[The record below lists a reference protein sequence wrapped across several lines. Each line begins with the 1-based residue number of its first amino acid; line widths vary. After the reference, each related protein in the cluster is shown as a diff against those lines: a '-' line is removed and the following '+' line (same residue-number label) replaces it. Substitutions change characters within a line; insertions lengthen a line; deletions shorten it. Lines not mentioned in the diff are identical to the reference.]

1 MKLPRRKFLHLAA
14 GVAASPVMPRMGC
27 TQTALPQPKT
37 GTRLITLG
45 TGGGPPP
52 RAYQAQSS
60 NLLTV
65 NGAHYV
71 IDAGDG
77 VARRIAKAGI
87 NVRDIGTIFITHHH
101 DDHTAGL
108 GTLMSVAWDNQ
119 RTSPIKVYGPPPTE
133 ALVKAVVQYYGISA
147 EIRIADG
154 GRSIPVAQIF
164 NGHDVGTGLIYQ
176 DTNIKVSAVQNSHF
190 DFHKGT
196 ASGKHK
202 SYSYRFETPDRVIV
216 FTSDT
221 GVSEAVTE
229 LAKNADLLV
238 TETSSF
244 EERMKL
250 MIASGQWQAMTP
262 AEQEGITRQATQGH
276 MTLEDIG
283 KMAAHANVK
292 TVLLSHYLPRADG
305 NYMPWVSEVKNHFAG
320 QVLVARDLM
329 EF

>member
-1 MKLPRRKFLHLAA
+1 MQKLSLLLLPAVLISIVALAHESMA
-14 GVAASPVMPRMGC
+14 
-27 TQTALPQPKT
+27 QTGPAQSKT

-45 TGGGPPP
+45 TSGGPPP
-52 RAYQAQSS
+52 RAGRAQSS

-65 NGAHYV
+65 NGTHYV

-77 VARRIAKAGI
+77 VARRLAKAGI

-119 RTSPIKVYGPPPTE
+119 RTRPINVYGPPQTE
-133 ALVKAVVQYYGISA
+133 ALVKAAVQYYGISA

-154 GRSIPVAQIF
+154 GRSVPIAQVF
-164 NGHDVGTGLIYQ
+164 LGHDVGTGVIYQ
-176 DTNIKVSAVQNSHF
+176 DANIKVSAVQNSHF
-190 DFHKGT
+190 DFHKGP
-196 ASGKHK
+196 ASGRHK

-216 FTSDT
+216 FTGDT
-221 GVSEAVTE
+221 GGSDAVTE
-229 LAKNADLLV
+229 LAKGADLLV

-244 EERMKL
+244 QDRMQR
-250 MIASGQWQAMTP
+250 MIDSGQWQAMTP

-276 MTLEDIG
+276 MTLEIIG
-283 KMAAHANVK
+283 KMAARASVK
-292 TVLLSHYLPRADG
+292 TVVLSHLSARADG
-305 NYMPWVSEVKNHFAG
+305 TDNYTPWVAEVKQHFSG
-320 QVLVARDLM
+320 QIPVAKDLM